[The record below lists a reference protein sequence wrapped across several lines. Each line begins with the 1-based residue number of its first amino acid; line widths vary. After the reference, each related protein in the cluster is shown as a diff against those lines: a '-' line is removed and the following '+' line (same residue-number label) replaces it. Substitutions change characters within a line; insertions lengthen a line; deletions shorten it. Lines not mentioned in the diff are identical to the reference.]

1 MKLLAKVA
9 LTAALI
15 SGVAQA
21 GVVVIANPTGPDA
34 LSKAQVSKLY
44 LGKSKKLPNGV
55 KAQVFE
61 QAVGSAIRGEFHAGV
76 TGKSDFQLQAYW
88 SRLIFTGKGKPPK
101 TIGSSSLI
109 KSQVASHANAIAYI
123 DSSEVD
129 DTVKVVFTP

>member
-21 GVVVIANPTGPDA
+21 GVVVIANPTGPDS
-34 LSKAQVSKLY
+34 LSKSQVSKLY
-44 LGKSKKLPNGV
+44 LGKSKKLPNGSRASV
-55 KAQVFE
+55 LE
-61 QAVGSAIRGEFHAGV
+61 QAKGSAVRAAFHDAI
-76 TGKSDFQLQAYW
+76 TGKSDAQLQAYW